1 MGRIITSKSF
11 YGKCLNEDWAVGG
24 FIGYD
29 MEIMQ
34 ASARAAHKVKA
45 PVMLQAS
52 CRVIDYSG
60 AEMLRKMAEAVA
72 DELDSDVVLHLDH
85 GDTVERCLHCIDN
98 GFTSVMLDN
107 EHDSFEE
114 NVRKTKA
121 VCDYAH
127 AHGAVVEGEVFH
139 PIEGPDK
146 YWTDVEEAAEYVKLT
161 GCDSLAVC
169 CGNAHDLPDDYAKKL
184 RVDQIRKI
192 HEAIPDIPLV
202 LHATAIV
209 APEFVDRANRV
220 GGCMAKPCNFTVE
233 DLQESYKYG
242 VCKINSALEIK
253 ILYTVAVREY
263 MLMHPMHLD
272 PRKYL
277 GYARGVI
284 EDFIANKHTKL
295 FLDGGKM

>member
-1 MGRIITSKSF
+1 MGDIVTSEAF
-11 YGKCLNEDWAVGG
+11 YKKCINEDWAVGG

-34 ASARAAHKVKA
+34 ASARAAYKVKA
-45 PVMLQAS
+45 PIMLQAS

-60 AEMLRKMAEAVA
+60 AKMLRKMAEAIS
-72 DELDSDVVLHLDH
+72 DELDTDLVLHLDH
-85 GDTVERCLHCIDN
+85 GDSIERCVQCIDN

-107 EHDSFEE
+107 EFDSFEE
-114 NVRKTKA
+114 NARKTKI

-127 AHGAVVEGEVFH
+127 QHGAVVEGEVFH
-139 PIEGPDK
+139 PTGTTDK
-146 YWTDVEEAAEYVKLT
+146 YWTDVEEAVEYVRIT

-169 CGNAHDLPDDYAKKL
+169 CGNAHDLPAEFEKKL
-184 RVDQIRKI
+184 HIEQIRKI
-192 HEAIPDIPLV
+192 HEALPNTPLV

-220 GGCMAKPCNFTVE
+220 GGCLKKPCNFTRE
-233 DLQESYKYG
+233 ELQETFKFG

-253 ILYTVAVREY
+253 ILYTTAIREY
-263 MLMHPMHLD
+263 MLMNPTQLD

-277 GYARGVI
+277 GYARDTI
-284 EDFIANKHTKL
+284 EDFIANKHVSL
-295 FLDGGKM
+295 FLDSGRM

>member
-1 MGRIITSKSF
+1 MGKIITSKSF
-11 YGKCLNEDWAVGG
+11 YDKCLNENWAVGG

-34 ASARAAHKVKA
+34 ASARAAHKVNA

-72 DELDSDVVLHLDH
+72 DELSTDVVLHLDH
-85 GDTVERCLHCIDN
+85 GDTVERCIHCIDS

-114 NVRKTKA
+114 NVRKTKI
-121 VCDYAH
+121 VCEYAH
-127 AHGAVVEGEVFH
+127 AYGAVVEGEVFH
-139 PIEGPDK
+139 PISGPDK
-146 YWTDVEEAAEYVKLT
+146 YWTDADEAAEYVKLT

-169 CGNAHDLPDDYAKKL
+169 CGNAHDLPNDYPKKL
-184 RVDQIRKI
+184 RLRQIEKI
-192 HEAIPDIPLV
+192 HTAIPDVPLV

-220 GGCMAKPCNFTVE
+220 GACMDKPCNFTVE

-253 ILYTVAVREY
+253 ILYTAAIREY
-263 MLMHPMHLD
+263 MLMHPTHMD

-277 GYARGVI
+277 GYARRVI
-284 EDFIANKHTKL
+284 EDFIAWKHTNL
-295 FLDGGKM
+295 FLDSGRM

>member
-1 MGRIITSKSF
+1 MGKIITSESF
-11 YGKCLNEDWAVGG
+11 YKKCLNENWAVGG

-34 ASARAAHKVKA
+34 ASARAAYKVKA
-45 PVMLQAS
+45 PIMLQTS

-60 AEMLRKMAEAVA
+60 AEMLRKMAEAVS
-72 DELDSDVVLHLDH
+72 DELNTDLVLHLDH
-85 GDTVERCLHCIDN
+85 GDTIERCIECVDN

-114 NVRKTKA
+114 NVRKTKE

-139 PIEGPDK
+139 PISGIDK
-146 YWTDVEEAAEYVKLT
+146 YWTDVEEAVEYVKLT

-169 CGNAHDLPDDYAKKL
+169 CGNAHDLPEDYQKTLKI
-184 RVDQIRKI
+184 DQIRKI
-192 HEAIPDIPLV
+192 HEAMPELPLV

-209 APEFVDRANRV
+209 APDFVDRTNRV
-220 GGCMAKPCNFTVE
+220 GGCMKKPCNFTKE
-233 DLQESYKYG
+233 ELQESYKYG

-253 ILYTVAVREY
+253 ILYTTAIREY
-263 MLMHPMHLD
+263 MLMYPTHLD

-277 GYARGVI
+277 GYARDTI
-284 EDFIANKHTKL
+284 EDFIANKHTNL
-295 FLDGGKM
+295 FLDAGRM